1 MGWEH
6 YNRFSCCFLVF
17 STGLAHLSLAVLALI
32 GTVLVVGVGVGVALP
47 EGELVIANSQC
58 LL

>member
-32 GTVLVVGVGVGVALP
+32 GTVLVVGVGVALL